1 MTEMHILSLLA
12 RINRLIRRFLEAGL
26 ESRDL
31 TFNQYNLLQLIATR
45 SQIRPSEAAEAL
57 GCNRPTATV
66 IINNLEKKGWV
77 HRQTDPA
84 NRRQVLV
91 RLTEDGCRKAEET
104 RQWVIAV
111 KGSFDPLV
119 GLSEEEIA
127 QLRDLLER
135 IGHSVEDHLDGL
147 EERLATET

>member
-1 MTEMHILSLLA
+1 MSELHILALISK
-12 RINRLIRRFLEAGL
+12 INQLIRRFLEAGL
-26 ESRDL
+26 ESKDL
-31 TFNQYNLLQLIATR
+31 TFNQYNLLQLIVMR

-66 IINNLEKKGWV
+66 IVNNLEKKGWV
-77 HRQTDPA
+77 HRQTDPE

-91 RLTEDGCRKAEET
+91 RLTEAGREKAETT
-104 RQWVIAV
+104 RQWVISV

-127 QLRDLLER
+127 QLRDFLER
-135 IGHSVEDHLDGL
+135 IGQTVEDHLANLGD
-147 EERLATET
+147 RLAKEP